1 MSNEVARRL
10 RSMPTEEERILWAE
24 LRKRRVAGLRFRRQ
38 HPIGPYTVDFV
49 CLERRFIVE
58 VDGVQHGEP
67 AKSVKDAHRT
77 AWLESRGY
85 CVFRA
90 WNWEIRENLEG
101 VITSMLGE
109 LGLLLPAEVT
119 PHPGPPPQGGREGR

>member
-1 MSNEVARRL
+1 VSKEVARRL
-10 RSMPTEEERILWAE
+10 RSKPTEEERILRAE

-49 CLERRFIVE
+49 CLERRFIIE

-67 AKSVKDAHRT
+67 ANSHKDAHRT
-77 AWLESRGY
+77 DWLESRGY
-85 CVFRA
+85 RVFRA

-101 VITSMLGE
+101 DITSMLGE

-119 PHPGPPPQGGREGR
+119 PHPGPPPQGGREGK